1 MWVSVCVCESIH
13 CTQLVIICYTGSVH
27 MYFDT
32 HNIRF
37 KSMFCPSP
45 TIPPMGILPWIDDLS
60 FFCCLFENCYC
71 IHSKLMQNILNLNW
85 FDLIWVLFFFSF
97 FKDDYENKD
106 TFKIFFKCYL
116 CLVEKKEQKTLKCC
130 IWARKFMSLNAFF
143 SWYLLFLCDIIK
155 CVCFFHFLCV
165 CHRSSFFFELT
176 LSVFRSYWF
185 EFWFY
190 TKSKMVEINWSQN
203 EFWSLNK
210 ICKYD
215 RGTRVCCHIHR
226 RPFYQANHG
235 ILCTNH
241 HVWSIFVKMVLC
253 VRVCFLPFVSCTTNL
268 WLIKQAT
275 SCSNQRTK
283 AFFHVCIHF
292 VCQT

>member
-1 MWVSVCVCESIH
+1 MLFMSCWKKRTKNIKMLYLSAEIYVLKCVFLVILIILVWYNQVCV
-13 CTQLVIICYTGSVH
+13 
-27 MYFDT
+27 
-32 HNIRF
+32 
-37 KSMFCPSP
+37 
-45 TIPPMGILPWIDDLS
+45 
-60 FFCCLFENCYC
+60 
-71 IHSKLMQNILNLNW
+71 
-85 FDLIWVLFFFSF
+85 FFSF
-97 FKDDYENKD
+97 FV
-106 TFKIFFKCYL
+106 
-116 CLVEKKEQKTLKCC
+116 CLS
-130 IWARKFMSLNAFF
+130 SL
-143 SWYLLFLCDIIK
+143 I
-155 CVCFFHFLCV
+155 
-165 CHRSSFFFELT
+165 FFFELT